1 MTGFGRTGLKFGSD
15 HYGIKPD
22 LLVAGKGLAGGYAPI
37 AGVFGTDAVAEAI
50 AAGGFNVMFHTF
62 GAMPQACAAAT
73 RVLQILRRDDLIER
87 ARNTG
92 NQLKAAL
99 IERLSQHPR
108 VAEIRGTGLLIAVE
122 VVADRETLTPFDQ
135 SLRVT
140 DQIIGHGMSQ
150 GVFFYPG
157 GTGEIRDIICMGP
170 AFIIDD
176 DDIQLT
182 VDALSYALDALVDLE
197 NSAT

>member
-1 MTGFGRTGLKFGSD
+1 M
-15 HYGIKPD
+15 
-22 LLVAGKGLAGGYAPI
+22 
-37 AGVFGTDAVAEAI
+37 
-50 AAGGFNVMFHTF
+50 
-62 GAMPQACAAAT
+62 
-73 RVLQILRRDDLIER
+73 
-87 ARNTG
+87 
-92 NQLKAAL
+92 
-99 IERLSQHPR
+99 
-108 VAEIRGTGLLIAVE
+108 
-122 VVADRETLTPFDQ
+122 VADRETLIPFDQ

-182 VDALSYALDALVDLE
+182 VDALSYALDALIDLE
-197 NSAT
+197 NPVT